1 MAHEK
6 RQQTL
11 ISYAKRMQ
19 LWERTKKQEKQ
30 KKNGGKTGENDYVSQ
45 REFKM

>member
-19 LWERTKKQEKQ
+19 LWERTKKAGKIQRE
-30 KKNGGKTGENDYVSQ
+30 KNGEKRLCEAA
-45 REFKM
+45 

>member
-30 KKNGGKTGENDYVSQ
+30 KKKGEKLGKTI
-45 REFKM
+45 M